1 MKRLLAPLALAAII
15 AMPLSGC
22 IKKDA
27 EALINKEATKIFFEG
42 VFNDGLTDIV
52 KISLADDY
60 TYNGHP
66 SAADGTIKW
75 AQSLRTTFPD
85 LHFTINDLV
94 GEGHKVAIRWTMT
107 GTGADGVKM
116 TTSGTNILTF
126 KDGKAVSNW
135 QNGGTPADLHKV
147 E

>member
-1 MKRLLAPLALAAII
+1 MKRLLAAFAVAGLI

-22 IKKDA
+22 LKEDA
-27 EALINKEATKIFFEG
+27 EAAINKEATKIFFNG
-42 VFNDGLTDIV
+42 VFNDGITDIV
-52 KISLADDY
+52 KFSLADDY

-75 AQSLRTTFPD
+75 AQSLRATYPD
-85 LHFTINDLV
+85 LHFTISDLV

-107 GTGADGVKM
+107 GTGADGVKI

-135 QNGGTPADLHKV
+135 QNGGTPTDVHPVK
-147 E
+147 